1 MFRKYLSIFSLLI
14 TFSLP
19 QNVLGEPVKHID
31 RLMELHKEIQLLNLI
46 NGLELDQAQMEVI
59 IQKAETAKKIRE
71 EFSTKV
77 KENSQESA
85 QAIQILRELRN
96 DLMQDK
102 NISQNLRRRVHEI
115 EAEVHRLREQ
125 YDERITKLALEIK
138 GILHEHQLY
147 ALEQYVPC
155 LIPPEKGSRA
165 GQAENLEGAERQ
177 LMRIRNLP
185 YPVFERRKE
194 GIAQATIDRIKRH
207 LPKGYIMDEDAER
220 ERILSIFEEARNL
233 SDVDFA
239 LRKTEL
245 VQRLKSKYELPKP
258 PIDMSVKIER
268 FLLAPEI
275 IPLLKEKMETKL
287 TER

>member
-1 MFRKYLSIFSLLI
+1 MFRKCASIFSLLI
-14 TFSLP
+14 ILSLS
-19 QNVLGEPVKHID
+19 QNVISEPVK
-31 RLMELHKEIQLLNLI
+31 RLDILLEVHKEIQLLNLI
-46 NGLELDQAQMEVI
+46 NGLDLDREQMEVI
-59 IQKAETAKKIRE
+59 IQRAEAAKKIRD
-71 EFSTKV
+71 EFLSKI
-77 KENSQESA
+77 KENSQEIA
-85 QAIQILRELRN
+85 QTFQTLRELRD

-102 NISQNLRRRVHEI
+102 NISQNLRRRVHEANVRVKQLK
-115 EAEVHRLREQ
+115 ER
-125 YDERITKLALEIK
+125 YDERITELALEVK

-155 LIPPEKGSRA
+155 LIPPEKGSRV

-177 LMRIRNLP
+177 LIRIRNLP

-194 GIAQATIDRIKRH
+194 EIAQVTINHIRRH
-207 LPKGYIMDEDAER
+207 LPKGYIIDEEAEK
-220 ERILSIFEEARNL
+220 ERILSIFEEARSL

-245 VQRLKSKYELPKP
+245 IQRLKSKYELPKP
-258 PIDMSVKIER
+258 PIDISVKIER
-268 FLLAPEI
+268 FLLTPEI